1 MAETLRVLRMN
12 YRSDFDRV
20 GAHCL
25 HYICII
31 VLAHF
36 KDMPILIEKDREY
49 LYVDDIFMSSLY
61 DYYDIHNRKYI
72 DKLKNASNIE
82 KVSIYDLLE
91 IEYHTNNCNLTYVY
105 KIVNTIKSD
114 IYSYY
119 KLHIMDEVLNI
130 FDKKLKDV
138 TSLRKFI
145 KPSEDTLV
153 LHLRLD
159 DCQDITYDYK
169 GDDFVLFFND
179 YIGNSEN
186 VSNLT
191 SRFKKYSQENQTE
204 IYQNYRYI
212 NKINQIMRYVR
223 NNIIDIG
230 DDNIKEYL
238 KNKIGVDW
246 RQVLIFNEE
255 DDILL
260 KDFILKYRHMELKT
274 GVVVNYSRTADFIMP
289 LQSIIDESRLEKLI
303 KEINNHDN
311 YNIEIVACMKDSIVN
326 LPYKVISNSAEED
339 LYYLSNSKNLIF
351 SRSTFSLTSLFFNKN
366 IVNVW
371 IPNWGI
377 SLSLGFNTKYDKTKF
392 NYF

>member
-1 MAETLRVLRMN
+1 MEETLRVLRMIH
-12 YRSDFDRV
+12 RSNLDRV

-36 KDMPILIEKDREY
+36 KDMPILIEKDHEK

-82 KVSIYDLLE
+82 EVSIYDLLG
-91 IEYHTNNCNLTYVY
+91 IRRNTCNLTYVY

-119 KLHIMDEVLNI
+119 KLHIMDDVLNI

-145 KPSEDTLV
+145 KPSENTLV

-159 DCQDITYDYK
+159 DCQDNTYDYK

-186 VSNLT
+186 VNNLT
-191 SRFKKYSQENQTE
+191 SKFKKYSRENQTE

-238 KNKIGVDW
+238 RNKIGVDW
-246 RQVLIFNEE
+246 RQVLLFNEE

-260 KDFILKYRHMELKT
+260 KDFILEYRHMELKT
-274 GVVVNYSRTADFIMP
+274 DVVVKYSTSPDFMCP
-289 LQSIIDESRLEKLI
+289 MQSIIDDSRLEKLI
-303 KEINNHDN
+303 KEINNHNN

-326 LPYKVISNSAEED
+326 LPYKVISNNFEED

-371 IPNWGI
+371 IPNWGM
-377 SLSLGFNTKYDKTKF
+377 SLSLGFNTKYDKTNF